1 MSIRYVRVKRRV
13 AVGATPGIKF
23 FAKIFMGEA
32 YDFEKIAAMIAETSA
47 MSEGDIMSVLKQLE
61 KVISWQLLMGH
72 PVKLGMLGTFYPGIS
87 AKAVDTLEG
96 VTVET
101 IRRIYCRFRPSV
113 WLNKELKD
121 SKKSIE
127 ELDVKGYQPKPT
139 PPAGN

>member
-1 MSIRYVRVKRRV
+1 MSIRYIRIMRKIS
-13 AVGATPGIKF
+13 VGATPGNKF
-23 FAKIFMGEA
+23 LAKIFMGEA
-32 YDFEKIAAMIAETSA
+32 YDFNKIAAIIAETSA

-87 AKAVDTLEG
+87 AKAVNTFEE
-96 VTVET
+96 VTPET

-113 WLNKELKD
+113 WLNKELREA
-121 SKKSIE
+121 KKSIE